1 MTTEQN
7 PLDAVYTDGAVTDAA
22 EPYDEMGFE
31 PIGLWWAL
39 GRPR

>member
-7 PLDAVYTDGAVTDAA
+7 PLDAVYTEGAVTDAA
-22 EPYDEMGFE
+22 EPYDEMGIE

>member
-7 PLDAVYTDGAVTDAA
+7 PLYAVYTEGAVTDAA
-22 EPYDEMGFE
+22 EPYDKMGIE
-31 PIGLWWAL
+31 PIRLRWAL

>member
-7 PLDAVYTDGAVTDAA
+7 PLDAVYTEGAVTDAA
-22 EPYDEMGFE
+22 EPYDEMGIE
-31 PIGLWWAL
+31 PIRSRWAL